1 MTEQNLTRRGIP
13 AGLFVSDPRIADA
26 LRQKLAEKGID
37 VLQQTQGAFN
47 WADMVRNT
55 DFTQLRAVVAEIPAS
70 GDLIE
75 AVSSLARRVDAG
87 TSVVLLGREGSVVFY
102 HQIRR
107 AGATDYYPLTTPP
120 EEVAA
125 GVLATVAAE
134 EAEEEEK
141 AGRVVAVVGCGTG
154 VGAATAATVLA
165 SGIARQ
171 EPVIVV
177 DAGLQMPAV
186 GSLLG
191 VDVPGSLP
199 QMLQAQDR
207 LDAVL
212 VNQSLVDPRKNIR
225 LLDGYDPFL
234 TGQRVTDCSRLVR
247 ELARQSPWQ
256 VWRIPAATSF
266 TRSLLLEAD
275 CIIPVVCGTFPSMR
289 AAQTLSSAFLDVK
302 PSGKIWWV
310 FNHRNPTD
318 TVKPEEAAK
327 SLNAKIS
334 AEIPFVKSL
343 GEELVEPF
351 KWLDAKNPFAKAL
364 APVARALAAGSDPSA
379 SGTSFWSRLWK

>member
-1 MTEQNLTRRGIP
+1 MTNTNITRRGIP
-13 AGLFVSDPRIADA
+13 AGLFVTDPRTADA

-37 VLQQTQGAFN
+37 VLQQTHGDFN

-55 DFTQLRAVVAEIPAS
+55 DVTQLKAVVAELPAS

-75 AVSSLARRVDAG
+75 AVSSLVRRVDAG

-102 HQIRR
+102 HQIKR

-154 VGAATAATVLA
+154 VGAATTAAVLA
-165 SGIARQ
+165 AGIAKKD
-171 EPVIVV
+171 PVVLV
-177 DAGLQMPAV
+177 DADLQMPAV

-191 VDVPGSLP
+191 ADVPGSLP
-199 QMLQAQDR
+199 RMLQAQDR

-212 VNQSLVDPRKNIR
+212 VNQSLVEPRKNIR

-234 TGQRVTDCSRLVR
+234 AGQRVTDCSRLVR
-247 ELARQSPWQ
+247 ELSRQSPWQ
-256 VWRIPAATSF
+256 VWRIPTATPY
-266 TRSLLLEAD
+266 TRSLVLEAD
-275 CIIPVVCGTFPSMR
+275 CIIPVVCGTFPSIR
-289 AAQTLSSAFLDVK
+289 AAQTLSSIFLDVK

-310 FNHRNPTD
+310 FNHRNAAD

-327 SLNAKIS
+327 SLNAKFT
-334 AEIPFVKSL
+334 AEIPYVKSL
-343 GEELVEPF
+343 GEELVEPL
-351 KWLDAKNPFAKAL
+351 KWLDARNPFEKAL
-364 APVARALAAGSDPSA
+364 SPIARALVSDADPAAA
-379 SGTSFWSRLWK
+379 GTSFWSRLWK